1 MGFFLKLSLALC
13 VFFIIDAAPIVSP
26 AAPETD
32 QSPERAP
39 IAELQEIKKFV
50 SVEVQTQGSAEK
62 IGLKS
67 TELTDLTRLAFLNNF
82 PGVALESSG
91 GPSLD
96 GVERPNQVGFINC
109 EVWTVGEEYIV
120 AYHVECNAGLY
131 ATSRAP
137 NAVWGHALLGYGPK
151 DQVPD
156 SIRKGLRSLIEKFAL
171 VFFRSRGVVGSA
183 ATAK

>member
-1 MGFFLKLSLALC
+1 MSSLHKLSLALC
-13 VFFIIDAAPIVSP
+13 AFLVGVAPTASR
-26 AAPETD
+26 AAPEAD
-32 QSPERAP
+32 KHPERAP
-39 IAELQEIKKFV
+39 ITELREVKKFV

-62 IGLKS
+62 LGLKS
-67 TELTDLTRLAFLNNF
+67 AELTDLTRLAFLSNF
-82 PGVALESSG
+82 PGVALEGSG

-120 AYHVECNAGLY
+120 AYHVDCNAGPY
-131 ATSRAP
+131 VTPRAP

-151 DQVPD
+151 EQVPD
-156 SIRKGLRSLIEKFAL
+156 SIRKGLRSLIEKFAV
-171 VFFRSRGVVGSA
+171 VFFKSRGVVGSA

>member
-1 MGFFLKLSLALC
+1 MALAHKLTLTLCALF
-13 VFFIIDAAPIVSP
+13 VGTSP
-26 AAPETD
+26 TATWAEAEKH
-32 QSPERAP
+32 PERAP

-50 SVEVQTQGSAEK
+50 SVEVQTQGTAEK

-67 TELTDLTRLAFLNNF
+67 AELTDLTRLAFLNNF
-82 PGVALESSG
+82 PGVALEGSG
-91 GPSLD
+91 GPLLD
-96 GVERPNQVGFINC
+96 GVERPNQAGFINC

-120 AYHVECNAGLY
+120 AYHVDCSAGPY
-131 ATSRAP
+131 VAP
-137 NAVWGHALLGYGPK
+137 KTLNAVWGHALLGYGPK

-156 SIRKGLRSLIEKFAL
+156 SIRKGLRNLIEKFAV

>member
-1 MGFFLKLSLALC
+1 MVLGHRLALALC
-13 VFFIIDAAPIVSP
+13 ALFVSVAPTLTR
-26 AAPETD
+26 AAPEPD
-32 QSPERAP
+32 KHPERAP

-62 IGLKS
+62 LGLKS
-67 TELTDLTRLAFLNNF
+67 AELTDLTRLAFLNNF
-82 PGVALESSG
+82 PGGALEGSG

-120 AYHVECNAGLY
+120 AYHVDCNAGPYMALK
-131 ATSRAP
+131 AP

-156 SIRKGLRSLIEKFAL
+156 SIRKGLRSLIEKFAV
-171 VFFRSRGVVGSA
+171 VFFKSRGRTGD
-183 ATAK
+183 ATTAR